1 MQDQKTKCMVIGLD
15 GVSQTLLSDYIE
27 KGYLPGFKNILDS
40 GFRLHQMDASIPDV
54 SSTSW
59 TSFMTGVNPG
69 EHGIFGFMDLRPG
82 TYKMFFPSS
91 KDVKAPAIWEIIG
104 QTSGGKGSTLHDKYR
119 EGIRRPLKSVV
130 LNIPQTYPALPL
142 NGVLTAG
149 FVCPDLKNGTYPES
163 AYNYLK
169 SIGYLSDVDA
179 QKAVEDRDAFFDELF
194 LALDRRAEAFE
205 HFMDNSEWDLF
216 VSVITETDRL
226 HHFFFDAARDEK
238 NPVNKTFISFYK
250 KMDEVIGRLY
260 ARFMEITGGQG
271 LFITMSDHGFTVLE
285 KEVYVNSWLR
295 EEGLLKINAVRD
307 YYEGIEFGTKAFA
320 MDPSR
325 FYVNAEGRYPAGSV
339 KGSDKKAVV
348 ADLKDRLL
356 SLEYDGRHVI
366 KAVYGNAEIYN
377 GPAAASGP
385 DLVCV
390 ANDGFDLKG
399 TLKKEG
405 VFGKGNFS
413 GMHTRHDAHCI
424 LPASIEP
431 GGRLHIEALAGFM
444 LDKLLIQKP
453 QRR

>member
-1 MQDQKTKCMVIGLD
+1 MTSSRKVLVLGIDGLPY
-15 GVSQTLLSDYIE
+15 GLLSDYIE
-27 KGYLPGFKNILDS
+27 NGYLPGFKKILES
-40 GFRLHQMDASIPDV
+40 GFKLHQMDASIPDV

-69 EHGIFGFMDLRPG
+69 EHGIYGFMDLRPG
-82 TYKMFFPSS
+82 TYKMFFPNS
-91 KDVKAPAIWEIIG
+91 KDIKAPAVWEIIG
-104 QTSGGKGSTLHDKYR
+104 QTSGGKGSTISEKYR
-119 EGIRRPLKSVV
+119 DGVKRPLKSVV

-149 FVCPDLKNGTYPES
+149 FVCPDLRNGTYPES

-169 SIGYLSDVDA
+169 SIGYLSDVDS
-179 QKAVEDRDAFFDELF
+179 QKAVEARDAFFDELF

-216 VSVITETDRL
+216 VSAITETDRL
-226 HHFFFDAARDEK
+226 HHFFFDAARDEQ
-238 NPVNKTFISFYK
+238 NPVHKTFISFYK

-271 LFITMSDHGFTVLE
+271 LFLTMSDHGFTVLE
-285 KEVYVNSWLR
+285 KEVYVNNWLKD
-295 EEGLLKINAVRD
+295 EGLLKINVARD
-307 YYEGIEFGTKAFA
+307 YYEGIESGTKAFA

-325 FYVNAEGRYPAGSV
+325 FYINTEGRYPSGSV
-339 KGSDKKAVV
+339 RSSDRYAVA

-356 SLEYDGRHVI
+356 SLEYGGRRVI
-366 KAVYGNAEIYN
+366 KAVYENAELYK
-377 GPAAASGP
+377 GPTSAMGP

-399 TLKKEG
+399 ALKKEG
-405 VFGKGNFS
+405 VFGKGVFS

-424 LPASIEP
+424 LPASIDP
-431 GGRLHIEALAGFM
+431 GARLHIEALAGFM
-444 LDKLLIQKP
+444 LDRLLGS
-453 QRR
+453 